1 MDDNQVKAPASPGR
15 IQPVEEEDVGHQPP
29 KEYPTH
35 PHKHVT
41 SPVHEAARFVLWALF
56 WAGISVELIA
66 YFMYKGEWGDRM
78 DHYRP
83 QRFGLSDGS
92 ISGGEGGLP
101 SFDMSSI
108 KLPDISSL
116 GLPDVSGLSL
126 PSIDGL
132 SLPDVS
138 GLSLPDVSGLSLP
151 DVSGLSIPDVSGL
164 SMPEVKMPEG
174 LPAMPETKA
183 TIPDLPPMPTMGF

>member
-15 IQPVEEEDVGHQPP
+15 IQIKDDEDVGHQPP

-92 ISGGEGGLP
+92 ILWPGKAKLFRIHLACAGLVHNMRR
-101 SFDMSSI
+101 SMSA
-108 KLPDISSL
+108 
-116 GLPDVSGLSL
+116 V
-126 PSIDGL
+126 
-132 SLPDVS
+132 
-138 GLSLPDVSGLSLP
+138 
-151 DVSGLSIPDVSGL
+151 
-164 SMPEVKMPEG
+164 
-174 LPAMPETKA
+174 
-183 TIPDLPPMPTMGF
+183 